1 MTGSKQE
8 VGIMRFTL
16 RMTAVVPAIAVAA
29 TFAASPARAQATT
42 IDSLM
47 TIMGLKSSESGPEI
61 EYRERA
67 PLVVPPKIQLRPPE
81 EPAAKR
87 NAAWPNDP
95 DVQRRKAREA
105 EARIPKTEQDSY
117 KLNQNSRLSIDEIR
131 AGRREGANV
140 NTTPRQVYGD
150 NSREEHWLN
159 PNQLRALDRK
169 TEPDKVV
176 AAGVEPDRRYL
187 TDPPS
192 GYRKPSAN
200 APLAAPR
207 GAITV
212 KQTDNEEAS
221 PYEMW
226 KKRSTDD

>member
-1 MTGSKQE
+1 M
-8 VGIMRFTL
+8 ML
-16 RMTAVVPAIAVAA
+16 RWAAFGPAVAVA
-29 TFAASPARAQATT
+29 MVCAGAPVQAQSTT

-47 TIMGLKSSESGPEI
+47 TIMGLKSGDSGPEI

-81 EPAAKR
+81 EPASKR

-95 DVQRRKAREA
+95 DVQRRRAREA
-105 EARIPKTEQDSY
+105 EAKIPKTERDSY
-117 KLNQNSRLSIDEIR
+117 KLDQNPRLSIDDIR

-140 NTTPRQVYGD
+140 NTTPKPVYGE
-150 NSREEHWLN
+150 NSREEIWLS
-159 PNQLRALDRK
+159 PDKLRALDRK
-169 TEPDKVV
+169 TAPDKV

-187 TDPPS
+187 TDPPT
-192 GYRKPSAN
+192 GYRLPSAN
-200 APLAAPR
+200 APIAAPR

-226 KKRSTDD
+226 KKRTTDD

>member
-1 MTGSKQE
+1 
-8 VGIMRFTL
+8 MRFTL
-16 RMTAVVPAIAVAA
+16 KIAAFIPAIAVAA
-29 TFAASPARAQATT
+29 TLGASSARAQSAT

-47 TIMGLKSSESGPEI
+47 TIMGLKSSDSGPEI

-67 PLVVPPKIQLRPPE
+67 PLVVPPKMQLRPPE

-87 NAAWPNDP
+87 TAAWPNDP
-95 DVQRRKAREA
+95 DVRRRKTLEA
-105 EARIPKTEQDSY
+105 EARVPKTEQDAY
-117 KLNQNSRLSIDEIR
+117 KLNQNPRLSVDQIR

-140 NTTPRQVYGD
+140 NTTPKPVYGD
-150 NSREEHWLN
+150 NSREEIWLS
-159 PNQLRALDRK
+159 PDQMRSLDRK
-169 TEPDKVV
+169 VEPGKVL

-200 APLAAPR
+200 APIAAPR

-212 KQTDNEEAS
+212 KPTDNEEAS
-221 PYEMW
+221 PYQMW
-226 KKRSTDD
+226 KKQAEE

>member
-1 MTGSKQE
+1 
-8 VGIMRFTL
+8 MRFTL
-16 RMTAVVPAIAVAA
+16 KVLAFVPAMGLAA
-29 TFAASPARAQATT
+29 ALGAPSARAQSST

-47 TIMGLKSSESGPEI
+47 TIMGLKSSEEAPDI

-67 PLVVPPKIQLRPPE
+67 PLVVPPKMQLRPPE

-87 NAAWPNDP
+87 TAAWPNDP
-95 DVQRRKAREA
+95 DVQRRKTREA
-105 EARIPKTEQDSY
+105 EARVPKTEQDSY
-117 KLNQNSRLSIDEIR
+117 RLDKNPRLSVDEIR

-140 NTTPRQVYGD
+140 NKTPKPVYGD
-150 NSREEHWLN
+150 NSREEIWLT
-159 PNQLRALDRK
+159 PDQMRASNHK
-169 TEPDKVV
+169 VEPDKVLAV
-176 AAGVEPDRRYL
+176 GVEPDRRYL

-212 KQTDNEEAS
+212 KPTDNEEAS
-221 PYEMW
+221 PYQMW
-226 KKRSTDD
+226 KKQAEE